1 MARPDSGSSPSRA
14 REEGDGPD
22 RWGLPVGG
30 REERGRELGRGEG
43 IGPAGLGC
51 AGRKGKKGKG
61 EIEALGWARKREPS
75 RFRLKK
81 EKVFHF
87 LKTTQTH
94 SFEFKLG
101 EFKFN

>member
-1 MARPDSGSSPSRA
+1 MGPPWRARQGDGRRGVAWPDSGSSPSRA

-51 AGRKGKKGKG
+51 AGRKGKKG
-61 EIEALGWARKREPS
+61 RE
-75 RFRLKK
+75 R
-81 EKVFHF
+81 
-87 LKTTQTH
+87 
-94 SFEFKLG
+94 
-101 EFKFN
+101 